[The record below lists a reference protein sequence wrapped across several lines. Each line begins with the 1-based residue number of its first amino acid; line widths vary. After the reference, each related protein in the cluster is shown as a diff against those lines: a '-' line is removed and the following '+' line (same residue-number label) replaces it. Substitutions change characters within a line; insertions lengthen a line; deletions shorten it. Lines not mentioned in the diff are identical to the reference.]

1 MNNVRTPF
9 TALDEQSADN
19 RRFLLRHIEV
29 AARLPTIRRVRR
41 RALEAW
47 DLQDPGRLL
56 DVGSGAGEVV
66 RDLAALVGPAGEVI
80 GVDNSQAAVD
90 FARERADAAVV
101 RYDQGDALALPY
113 PDDHFD
119 GVRCERV
126 LQHVIDPDAAI
137 AEMVRVL
144 RPGGRVCLID
154 TDWESMLF
162 DGTPQLSETY
172 RKLAPALPAATSTGR
187 TLRRRLVTA
196 GLADVS
202 AEPVTVAITDYAEA
216 AALMSVVDRA
226 VLQGPLLN
234 LGETAE
240 PWLAEVDR
248 AVADGTLL
256 AVLTI
261 WVVTGTKPAP

>member
-1 MNNVRTPF
+1 
-9 TALDEQSADN
+9 
-19 RRFLLRHIEV
+19 
-29 AARLPTIRRVRR
+29 
-41 RALEAW
+41 
-47 DLQDPGRLL
+47 
-56 DVGSGAGEVV
+56 
-66 RDLAALVGPAGEVI
+66 
-80 GVDNSQAAVD
+80 
-90 FARERADAAVV
+90 
-101 RYDQGDALALPY
+101 
-113 PDDHFD
+113 
-119 GVRCERV
+119 
-126 LQHVIDPDAAI
+126 
-137 AEMVRVL
+137 
-144 RPGGRVCLID
+144 
-154 TDWESMLF
+154 MLF
-162 DGTPQLSETY
+162 DGTPQLGEAY